1 MDKEKQILEM
11 AKLIDDRLLEARN
24 YLGSMNRGEGYW
36 IAQKLID
43 FYQPKINDNEIVI
56 SKEEKQKLLKEM
68 YKQGKFDA
76 IADLEKDGK
85 IVISKEEYERLS
97 IFTLTTARQ
106 IMEQERKETARE
118 ILQELYSKTEARRKH
133 CIEREQFYKEKGKQ
147 ALANYWSTKECE
159 LSIVKNN
166 VIASAKQYGVEIKE

>member
-1 MDKEKQILEM
+1 MDKENQILEM

-43 FYQPKINDNEIVI
+43 FYQPKINENEVVLTL
-56 SKEEKQKLLKEM
+56 EEVFEFREDQAKVKFLKNQLQDE
-68 YKQGKFDA
+68 A
-76 IADLEKDGK
+76 
-85 IVISKEEYERLS
+85 
-97 IFTLTTARQ
+97 
-106 IMEQERKETARE
+106 RKETARE